1 MPVTLFDKGATVAL
15 SDKKYAIKL
24 VVLRGGAGPVSP
36 RGALDLVTDVPV
48 AHVEQDR
55 GKDGVELGP
64 RQGMHVC

>member
-1 MPVTLFDKGATVAL
+1 M

-24 VVLRGGAGPVSP
+24 VVLRGGAGPGSL

-55 GKDGVELGP
+55 GKDGVGLGP
-64 RQGMHVC
+64 RQGMRVC